1 MSKGSGNS
9 AGRRPSSRNAKPY
22 DANNSFVRKMATK
35 VTDFIPQS
43 SWISKWFNPLQGN
56 EDALER
62 RENTEET
69 EDDIQQPP
77 PNKRSRICMDT
88 IHPPGTFSIQTRNK
102 SALNTIEH
110 SKEQFSVHNED
121 FSELTMAGSSGIG
134 HLISSTPAMP
144 ADIRTV
150 TSHKSDLNLASSINN
165 GIINGID
172 DNSESSESTSGCSSL
187 IPQINRH
194 EGPSNLYNSTF
205 TNRKRH
211 IDDKLT
217 FTNHLQSPR
226 SLFLD
231 SNSRD
236 TLSSRRPSFNA
247 SVMTNVLDRTS
258 PLSSPFYSGNI
269 TFGGA
274 NAAGFY
280 KQNRNVFNNSSELQ
294 LKVPRRTNV
303 EVKPSNAVDDSS
315 GMSQTA
321 KKILEALEHFSSPI
335 SDAKKIPLKTPNTLL
350 SVMSKKRA
358 REEIANP
365 SARIGLRH
373 LTRELTVPT
382 VPDIL
387 KLRRR
392 QKLQDTTL
400 AARKIVSS
408 RSDPP
413 PPPQEYRL
421 RMDDADNEKYRGKL
435 KGKSKINLEQEETV
449 APVNLPNV
457 PLPITTLP
465 NFNFTLPFP
474 ALHSAGKAIANK
486 ENTFTFA
493 SPIKIPDVEKNFQ
506 SVKDYTFSN
515 PINADDSIN
524 KTNDSSSCSITEK
537 VGSTAFSST
546 ETTTSILLHSTTTSM
561 PNFIWSVS
569 STAPRLKPKIK
580 NNKNDLVELM
590 VEPEQKSESVMNVL
604 CSKSN
609 KIESVLTEQ
618 SNSGLISETIHTDKI
633 ASASISSD
641 SDIKNIHDV
650 MLSWECSECL
660 IKNSSTDKQCTACK
674 ITRLNPNDKTS
685 STCSTSTADTVVKS
699 KPVADDCFG
708 SQFKLSTNQWEC
720 TTCCIKNKQSDVKCV
735 ACSALKP
742 GSNADTMQQTV
753 KSQNNDLMEKFKP
766 AEGSWECHG
775 CLLRN
780 AANVITCPCCNASKP
795 TSIRTNLKKTD
806 TVTELSSQKL
816 SIDDIDNTATQET
829 SSNYQIMD
837 KSPKSTSINTNPKK
851 TDTVTESSSQKS
863 NTVDTDNT
871 IMQETTLSNND
882 IMNKFKPSKDSW
894 ECPGCLV
901 RNNNSITICPCCST
915 SKPNSLGGSS
925 NADQTSTNGF
935 GDKFKKPE
943 GSWTCDS
950 CLIQNDASH
959 TQCMACQALKPGTVK
974 SSKPVSSTSSTLQ
987 FKFGIPSNTS
997 NLANQPSGFNFGID
1011 KADNHSNSDTASPL
1025 NGFKFGTQQV
1035 THNTSTNATTT
1046 CLPTFAQPTF
1056 TFSHSKTSQLATI
1069 PTFGQVPTS
1078 SAALSTNLTF
1088 GENKLAETSISS
1100 SNKSANDTPAAT
1112 LFPIVS
1118 SSTSLFIN
1126 NESKT
1131 SIAFGTDKPTFATTD
1146 STKSSGFAM
1155 PEKIPTF
1162 GSNTQDNKPSIFGT
1176 PETKLP
1182 AVFNSPAVN
1191 PLPTFGIQPPS
1202 SSSATLSL
1210 FGSSNNSVAFGN
1222 NTTPAFGG
1230 TATTPATL
1238 FSSTKTSVE
1247 TNPASNS
1254 LFKFGS
1260 ASSQQPATGSG
1271 FNFSAN
1277 VNPASSPSTKPL
1289 FAFGNNS
1296 NTSSNSNNMFGS
1308 GTFGANTAS
1317 TNNNASFAF
1326 NTPKQET
1333 SVAFGQGAV
1342 TTPMFGAPQANP
1354 QTQATSP
1361 SFSSTPLSST
1371 GFNFASAAPPAAAP
1385 PAASGGFNFGGMSS
1399 TSTGG
1404 FNYNPPTTTPPV
1416 VFDPNSRPSFNF
1428 TKGSVPTS
1436 FNAPPQSAA
1445 PQRKIKKAFRRNAC
1459 MR

>member
-1 MSKGSGNS
+1 MSKGSGNP

-56 EDALER
+56 EDALES
-62 RENTEET
+62 RENIEET
-69 EDDIQQPP
+69 EDDTQQPP

-88 IHPPGTFSIQTRNK
+88 IHPPGTFSIQTRTK

-110 SKEQFSVHNED
+110 SKEQFPVHNED
-121 FSELTMAGSSGIG
+121 FSELAMAGPSGIG
-134 HLISSTPAMP
+134 RLISSTPAIQ

-226 SLFLD
+226 SLFLEN
-231 SNSRD
+231 NSRD

-280 KQNRNVFNNSSELQ
+280 KQSRNVFNNSSELQ

-335 SDAKKIPLKTPNTLL
+335 SDAKKIPLKTPNNTLL

-358 REEIANP
+358 REEVANP

-373 LTRELTVPT
+373 LMRELTVPT

-413 PPPQEYRL
+413 PPPQEYCL

-457 PLPITTLP
+457 PLPITMLP

-474 ALHSAGKAIANK
+474 ALHSAGKTIANK

-493 SPIKIPDVEKNFQ
+493 NPIKIPDVEKNVQ
-506 SVKDYTFSN
+506 SVNNYTFSN
-515 PINADDSIN
+515 PINTDDSTS
-524 KTNDSSSCSITEK
+524 KTDDSSSCSIIENI
-537 VGSTAFSST
+537 GSTAFSST
-546 ETTTSILLHSTTTSM
+546 DSTTTSM
-561 PNFIWSVS
+561 PNFIWSSS

-580 NNKNDLVELM
+580 NNKNDFVEFA
-590 VEPEQKSESVMNVL
+590 VAHEQKSESVMNVL

-618 SNSGLISETIHTDKI
+618 SSSGLVSETTHTDKI
-633 ASASISSD
+633 ASASINPD
-641 SDIKNIHDV
+641 SDIKNTHDA

-660 IKNSSTDKQCTACK
+660 IKNSGTDKQCTACQVV
-674 ITRLNPNDKTS
+674 RSNPNDKS
-685 STCSTSTADTVVKS
+685 LSTCSTSMTDTVVKS
-699 KPVADDCFG
+699 KPIADDCFG

-720 TTCCIKNKQSDVKCV
+720 TTCCIRNKQSDVKCV

-742 GSNADTMQQTV
+742 GSNADAIQQTV
-753 KSQNNDLMEKFKP
+753 KSQNYDLMEKFKP

-780 AANVITCPCCNASKP
+780 AVNVIICPCCNASKP
-795 TSIRTNLKKTD
+795 TSIRTNLKKID
-806 TVTELSSQKL
+806 IVTELSSQK
-816 SIDDIDNTATQET
+816 SNTDDTDNMAIQET
-829 SSNYQIMD
+829 TSKNYQIMD
-837 KSPKSTSINTNPKK
+837 KSPKPTSINTNSKK
-851 TDTVTESSSQKS
+851 TDTVTESSSQKA
-863 NTVDTDNT
+863 NIVDMNN
-871 IMQETTLSNND
+871 IAMQGITSTNND

-901 RNNNSITICPCCST
+901 RNNSSITTCPCCST
-915 SKPNSLGGSS
+915 SKPNSLCGLS
-925 NADQTSTNGF
+925 NVDQTSTNGF

-950 CLIQNDASH
+950 CLLQNDANH
-959 TQCMACQALKPGTVK
+959 TKCIACQALKPGTVK
-974 SSKPVSSTSSTLQ
+974 SNKPASSTSSTLQ

-997 NLANQPSGFNFGID
+997 NIANQPSGFNFGID

-1025 NGFKFGTQQV
+1025 NGFKFGAQQV
-1035 THNTSTNATTT
+1035 MHTTSSNATTT

-1056 TFSHSKTSQLATI
+1056 TFSHLKTSQSATI

-1078 SAALSTNLTF
+1078 SALSTNLPF
-1088 GENKLAETSISS
+1088 GENKLAETSTSS
-1100 SNKSANDTPAAT
+1100 SNKSISDTPTAT

-1118 SSTSLFIN
+1118 SSTSLFNN

-1131 SIAFGTDKPTFATTD
+1131 SIAFGTDKPTFATTE
-1146 STKSSGFAM
+1146 SSKSSGFAM
-1155 PEKIPTF
+1155 PEKVPSF
-1162 GSNTQDNKPSIFGT
+1162 GSNTQDSKPSIFGT

-1191 PLPTFGIQPPS
+1191 PLPTFGIPS
-1202 SSSATLSL
+1202 SSSTTLSL
-1210 FGSSNNSVAFGN
+1210 FGSSNNSAAFGN

-1230 TATTPATL
+1230 TATTPVTL

-1277 VNPASSPSTKPL
+1277 VNPASSTKPL
-1289 FAFGNNS
+1289 FTFGNNS
-1296 NTSSNSNNMFGS
+1296 NTLPSSNNMFGS

-1326 NTPKQET
+1326 NISKQET
-1333 SVAFGQGAV
+1333 PAAFGQGAA
-1342 TTPMFGAPQANP
+1342 TTPMFGVPQANP

-1371 GFNFASAAPPAAAP
+1371 GFNFASAAPPAAA
-1385 PAASGGFNFGGMSS
+1385 SGGFNFGGMSMP
-1399 TSTGG
+1399 TGG
-1404 FNYNPPTTTPPV
+1404 FNYNPPTTTPAV
-1416 VFDPNSRPSFNF
+1416 VFDPDSRPSYNF

>member
-1 MSKGSGNS
+1 MPVLSP
-9 AGRRPSSRNAKPY
+9 RRSPAARYPRY
-22 DANNSFVRKMATK
+22 RGYSFVRKMATK

-56 EDALER
+56 DDVLES
-62 RENTEET
+62 RENIDET
-69 EDDIQQPP
+69 EDDTQQPP

-88 IHPPGTFSIQTRNK
+88 IHPPGTFSIQTRAK
-102 SALNTIEH
+102 SALNTIES
-110 SKEQFSVHNED
+110 SKEQYLVHNERED
-121 FSELTMAGSSGIG
+121 FSELATAGPSGVG
-134 HLISSTPAMP
+134 RLISSTPAMQ

-205 TNRKRH
+205 PSRKRH

-280 KQNRNVFNNSSELQ
+280 KQSRTLFNNSSELQ

-303 EVKPSNAVDDSS
+303 EVKPSNTVDDSS

-335 SDAKKIPLKTPNTLL
+335 SDAKKIPLKNTNNALF
-350 SVMSKKRA
+350 SGRKRS
-358 REEIANP
+358 REEVASP

-413 PPPQEYRL
+413 PPAQEYRL

-449 APVNLPNV
+449 APINLPNV

-465 NFNFTLPFP
+465 NFNFTLSFP
-474 ALHSAGKAIANK
+474 ALHSTGKTIANK

-493 SPIKIPDVEKNFQ
+493 SPIKMPDVEKNLQ
-506 SVKDYTFSN
+506 SVNNYTFSN
-515 PINADDSIN
+515 PINADDSAS
-524 KTNDSSSCSITEK
+524 KTIDSSSCSITENI
-537 VGSTAFSST
+537 GSTAVFST
-546 ETTTSILLHSTTTSM
+546 DGTTTSM
-561 PNFIWSVS
+561 PNFIWSGS
-569 STAPRLKPKIK
+569 STAPRLKAKIK
-580 NNKNDLVELM
+580 HSKDDF
-590 VEPEQKSESVMNVL
+590 VEPVIVHEQKSESVMNVL
-604 CSKSN
+604 SSKS
-609 KIESVLTEQ
+609 KIESTLTEQ
-618 SNSGLISETIHTDKI
+618 SKSALVSEKTHTDKVI
-633 ASASISSD
+633 SASIRSD
-641 SDIKNIHDV
+641 LDIKNTFDDT
-650 MLSWECSECL
+650 LSWECNECL
-660 IKNSSTDKQCTACK
+660 IKNSDTNKQCTACK
-674 ITRLNPNDKTS
+674 VARPNPNDKTLS
-685 STCSTSTADTVVKS
+685 ICSISTIDPVVKS
-699 KPVADDCFG
+699 KPVVDDCFG

-720 TTCCIKNKQSDVKCV
+720 TICCVRNKQNDVKCV
-735 ACSALKP
+735 ACSAVKP
-742 GSNADTMQQTV
+742 GSNTDVMQQTTI
-753 KSQNNDLMEKFKP
+753 KSQNYNLMERFKP
-766 AEGSWECHG
+766 AEGSWECPG

-780 AANVITCPCCNASKP
+780 AANIITCPCCNASKP
-795 TSIRTNLKKTD
+795 TSIKTNLKKTD
-806 TVTELSSQKL
+806 TVTDSSLQK
-816 SIDDIDNTATQET
+816 SSTADIDNMATQETT
-829 SSNYQIMD
+829 SSNYQIMNT
-837 KSPKSTSINTNPKK
+837 SPKPTSIKTSPKK
-851 TDTVTESSSQKS
+851 TDTVVATVASQKP
-863 NTVDTDNT
+863 NIVDTNST
-871 IMQETTLSNND
+871 AMQETSSNSE

-894 ECPGCLV
+894 ECPECLV
-901 RNNNSITICPCCST
+901 RSNNSVTICPCCNT
-915 SKPNSLGGSS
+915 SKPNSFGQSS
-925 NADQTSTNGF
+925 NAGQTSTKGF

-943 GSWTCDS
+943 GSWS
-950 CLIQNDASH
+950 CESCFVQNDANQ
-959 TQCMACQALKPGTVK
+959 TQCVACQALKPGSVK
-974 SSKPVSSTSSTLQ
+974 SNKPALSTTSSTLQ
-987 FKFGIPSNTS
+987 FKFGVPSDTS
-997 NLANQPSGFNFGID
+997 SLANSSGFNFGID
-1011 KADNHSNSDTASPL
+1011 KADNYSNSDTVSPL
-1025 NGFKFGTQQV
+1025 NGFKFGNPQQV
-1035 THNTSTNATTT
+1035 MRDTSTNATTT

-1056 TFSHSKTSQLATI
+1056 TFSDSKTQSATI
-1069 PTFGQVPTS
+1069 PTFGQVPTT
-1078 SAALSTNLTF
+1078 SAALSTNLSF
-1088 GENKLAETSISS
+1088 GEKKPAETSTPSS
-1100 SNKSANDTPAAT
+1100 DKSANDTPAAT

-1118 SSTSLFIN
+1118 SSTSLFKN

-1131 SIAFGTDKPTFATTD
+1131 TIAFGTDKPSAFVTTD
-1146 STKSSGFAM
+1146 SSKPSGFIM

-1162 GSNTQDNKPSIFGT
+1162 GSNTQDSKPSIFGT

-1182 AVFNSPAVN
+1182 TVFNSPSVN
-1191 PLPTFGIQPPS
+1191 TLPTFGIPS
-1202 SSSATLSL
+1202 SSSATPSL
-1210 FGSSNNSVAFGN
+1210 FGSSNNSAAFGN
-1222 NTTPAFGG
+1222 NTTPAFGN
-1230 TATTPATL
+1230 TATTPAATL
-1238 FSSTKTSVE
+1238 FSSTKPSVE
-1247 TNPASNS
+1247 TDSASNSS

-1260 ASSQQPATGSG
+1260 ASSQQPASGTGSG

-1277 VNPASSPSTKPL
+1277 VNPATSSTKPL
-1289 FAFGNNS
+1289 FTFGNNS
-1296 NTSSNSNNMFGS
+1296 TASPSSHNMFGS

-1317 TNNNASFAF
+1317 TNTNANFTF

-1333 SVAFGQGAV
+1333 PTAFGQGTA
-1342 TTPMFGAPQANP
+1342 TTPMFGAPQTNP

-1361 SFSSTPLSST
+1361 SFSSTPLPST
-1371 GFNFASAAPPAAAP
+1371 GFNFASAAAPAAV
-1385 PAASGGFNFGGMSS
+1385 SGGFNFGGMSS
-1399 TSTGG
+1399 TPTGG
-1404 FNYNPPTTTPPV
+1404 FNYNPPTTTPTV

-1428 TKGSVPTS
+1428 TKGNAPTA
-1436 FNAPPQSAA
+1436 FNAPSQSVGS
-1445 PQRKIKKAFRRNAC
+1445 QRKIKKAFRRC
-1459 MR
+1459 VR